1 MDELNIERPRDH
13 WLRESAKIME
23 VIRQLEV
30 ELQSMKD
37 RKVNQNFIDSK
48 DFQISQLV
56 NFYNTTEQMMLI
68 YQNEL
73 TIMRL
78 NVKYTELIFK
88 TR

>member
-1 MDELNIERPRDH
+1 MDELNIERPKDR
-13 WLRESAKIME
+13 WIRESAKIME

-37 RKVNQNFIDSK
+37 RKVNQSFIEAK
-48 DFQISQLV
+48 DNQISQLV
-56 NFYNTTEQMMLI
+56 NFYNTTERIMLI

-78 NVKYTELIFK
+78 NVKYTEQIFK
-88 TR
+88 RA